1 MLSRKRVITIII
13 ILLLVFVYIDARL
26 ITGSQ
31 GMAALFNVD
40 LSHSGNL
47 NWSSNGDYQYRSEL
61 SGTEEYRAADLNS
74 LRVENSFGE
83 VNIIGEPRDD
93 ISIDYR
99 IEVKAATEEILERT
113 VEEVALELNQ
123 SNQELE
129 IRTARPDRRERVNI
143 STDLTI
149 RMPEELAVDLQSRFD
164 DIKLESIAA
173 QVVIDNSYGDVEL
186 SEITG
191 PVEIKASFSNYQI
204 NSVQEKI
211 TGNFS
216 YTDVIINQLVSDLEL
231 DLEFSDLDLY
241 LGEGPE
247 AWSYDLRTNFG
258 AINSRYDFQVK
269 TDGTEETYYQSREGL
284 PLLEIDGR
292 FTDIIIH

>member
-204 NSVQEKI
+204 NSVKEKI

>member
-216 YTDVIINQLVSDLEL
+216 YTDVIINQLGSDLEL